1 MRLVPIA
8 LFAAIASGSAVLGC
22 GSAAEPSAATKGEQ
36 GHVLVELRAPVDP
49 VRGSVPVELRLLDP
63 SGRPVDGLDV
73 TLDAL
78 MPAHGHGAS
87 TMPALA
93 GKGDGVYTGSGLG
106 LTMAGRWEL
115 HVTIAGALEDR
126 ATLSVDVR

>member
-1 MRLVPIA
+1 MRSAQLVLLAVA
-8 LFAAIASGSAVLGC
+8 LSSAVLGC
-22 GSAAEPSAATKGEQ
+22 GSAAEPTAGTKGEL
-36 GHVLVELRAPVDP
+36 GHALVELRAPVDP
-49 VRGSVPVELRLLDP
+49 VRGSVPVELRVLDA

-73 TLDAL
+73 TLDAI

-93 GKGDGVYTGSGLG
+93 SQGDGVYAGSGLR

-126 ATLSVDVR
+126 ATLPVDVR